1 MPKIVAALLA
11 ALCAVL
17 VAACGGSASQEP
29 PSAVGDRL
37 PVVATF
43 SILGDVVAAVGGDR
57 VAVTTLVGPDGD
69 AHVYEPTPQDAAAVA
84 DAAIVFENGLGFE
97 TWLEELVD
105 GSGTRAT
112 RVVTTEGIEPGVL
125 VEDGVEEQDPHVW
138 QDVRNEIVVVERVRD
153 ALVAAD
159 PAGGG
164 TYEANAAAY
173 VDELEALDEEI
184 AARVDELPAE
194 RRKLVTTHDAFGYFA
209 RRYGF
214 EIVGTALP
222 VSTEAADPAAGD
234 VAALVDRIAAAGVP
248 AIFAENI
255 ENQALLERIAG
266 DAGVV
271 LGPDLYSDALGPAG
285 SAGATYVGMMRANA
299 DAIVGALAR

>member
-1 MPKIVAALLA
+1 MQKLVPVLLA
-11 ALCAVL
+11 ALCALV
-17 VAACGGSASQEP
+17 VAACGGGSGEDEARSPDE
-29 PSAVGDRL
+29 RL

-43 SILGDVVAAVGGDR
+43 SILGDVVANVGGDR
-57 VAVTTLVGPDGD
+57 IALTTLVGPDGD
-69 AHVYEPTPQDAAAVA
+69 AHVYEPTPQDAAAIT

-97 TWLEELVD
+97 TWLDELVE
-105 GSGTRAT
+105 GSGSSAV

-138 QDVRNEIVVVERVRD
+138 QDVRNVIVVAGHVRD

-159 PAGGG
+159 PAGKDA
-164 TYEANAAAY
+164 YEANAARY
-173 VDELEALDEEI
+173 VEQLEALDAEI
-184 AARVDELPAE
+184 AGRVGELPAE
-194 RRKLVTTHDAFGYFA
+194 QRKLVTTHDAFGYFA

-234 VAALVDRIAAAGVP
+234 VAALVDRIRAAGVP

-255 ENQALLERIAG
+255 ENQALLERVAS

-271 LGPDLYSDALGPAG
+271 LGNDLYSDALGPEG
-285 SAGATYVGMMRANA
+285 SPGETYVGMMRANA
-299 DAIVGALAR
+299 DAIVGALAG